1 MENDAFSDK
10 SERDNIEESEN
21 EAHENSR
28 KTNESESDQ
37 SEIQGEVSPGRKG
50 TTYIEQVY
58 EEFGEVRKPDCCLF
72 LLKHICSQHLSLTHL
87 AVWQVTA
94 NFMSSCVLQIKQ
106 STIFC

>member
-1 MENDAFSDK
+1 MNESALENNHHLENDAFSDK

-37 SEIQGEVSPGRKG
+37 SEIQGDVSPGRKG

-58 EEFGEVRKPDCCLF
+58 EEFGEVRKKSLGCCLF
-72 LLKHICSQHLSLTHL
+72 LLKCICS
-87 AVWQVTA
+87 
-94 NFMSSCVLQIKQ
+94 
-106 STIFC
+106 

>member
-1 MENDAFSDK
+1 MCCRLNESTLENNHHLENDAFSDK

-72 LLKHICSQHLSLTHL
+72 LLKHICS
-87 AVWQVTA
+87 
-94 NFMSSCVLQIKQ
+94 
-106 STIFC
+106 